1 MSFNINFSN
10 DKDILILFLGRVLQ
24 TFLSLVAIRVITTF
38 FSTDQIGN
46 YYLILSI
53 GFFFSFILLNPI
65 AMFFSRHLVGWRSS
79 KQVFNAF
86 FLFFLY
92 IFASSLIALI
102 LSSFLYYVLDYQVRF
117 KLVEFL
123 IVICFVVI
131 VSTTHRNL
139 LTGINILQSRLVFIV
154 AMVITLSLSLLASV
168 GIIYIYEPK
177 AINWFYGILL
187 AECIT
192 LPFILNYF
200 LSGYKLSFSI
210 ILKKL
215 TRSKI
220 RNVISFSAPIA
231 LTNIFLWGQLYLY
244 RIIIDYK
251 YSVDVLGI
259 IGIALAI
266 STAVFAAIENIIM
279 QYYYPIFLEK
289 IHNVSSNKVLSAW
302 SNMASKIIPIY
313 ILTALFVISMSANLL
328 VILVDEAFHYVYRF
342 TMIGVGIE
350 FFRVMTNLFNQLLQ
364 AKYKTKL
371 SIFPYFVGVMSTF
384 SLLILVD
391 FTEHLFGIIWVL
403 TLGGFLIF
411 VCMILAIYS
420 FTSINLNI
428 NLKKISIL
436 VCPFLIYIL
445 LGINLYPFYTSL
457 ITIVISCLYLLFA
470 VVTVN
475 NDAHKK

>member
-10 DKDILILFLGRVLQ
+10 DKDIFILFFGRVLQ

-53 GFFFSFILLNPI
+53 GFFFSYILLNPI
-65 AMFFSRHLVGWRSS
+65 AMFFSRHLVGWRLS

-86 FLFFLY
+86 FLFFSY
-92 IFASSLIALI
+92 ILVSSLIAVI
-102 LSSFLYYVLDYQVRF
+102 FSYFLYYILDYQAKF
-117 KLVEFL
+117 ELAEFL
-123 IVICFVVI
+123 VVICFVVI
-131 VSTTHRNL
+131 ISTTHRNL

-154 AMVITLSLSLLASV
+154 AMIITLSLSLLTSV
-168 GIIYIYEPK
+168 SLIYFYDPK
-177 AINWFYGILL
+177 AINWFYGILF
-187 AECIT
+187 AEFIT

-215 TRSKI
+215 TRSKVK
-220 RNVISFSAPIA
+220 NVVSFSAPIA

-244 RIIIDYK
+244 RIIVDYK
-251 YSVDVLGI
+251 YSDDVLGI
-259 IGIALAI
+259 IGVALAI
-266 STAVFAAIENIIM
+266 STAVFAAVENIIM
-279 QYYYPIFLEK
+279 QYYYPIFLGK
-289 IHNVSSNKVLSAW
+289 IHNASSKTITKAW
-302 SNMASKIIPIY
+302 SDMASKIIPIY
-313 ILTALFVISMSANLL
+313 ILTALFVISMAANLL
-328 VILVDEAFHYVYRF
+328 VILVDEAFHYVYTF

-350 FFRVMTNLFNQLLQ
+350 FFRVMTNLLNQLLQ
-364 AKYKTKL
+364 AEYKTKL
-371 SIFPYFVGVMSTF
+371 SIFPYFVGVMITF
-384 SLLILVD
+384 SLLLLID
-391 FTEHLFGIIWVL
+391 FTEHLNGIIWVL

-411 VCMILAIYS
+411 MCMLLTIYS

-428 NLKKISIL
+428 NFKKISLL

-445 LGINLYPFYTSL
+445 LGINLYPLYTSL
-457 ITIVISCLYLLFA
+457 IIIVISCLYLLFA

-475 NDAHKK
+475 NNSA